1 MTDDQEI
8 KKAHGVN
15 AIVNLWTALN
25 SIDAALFDD
34 PLECEEIKLSI
45 QGAARK
51 LTLTLTG
58 DENMTP
64 EKLVANKLFAPD
76 RRREAEYI
84 RAFGVAHCIE
94 CGDELPEHGV
104 FDDPEKMIC
113 SPCWKRIQN
122 PPESESTP

>member
-1 MTDDQEI
+1 MKPEEQGETPPEDEL
-8 KKAHGVN
+8 KKA
-15 AIVNLWTALN
+15 L
-25 SIDAALFDD
+25 ID
-34 PLECEEIKLSI
+34 
-45 QGAARK
+45 
-51 LTLTLTG
+51 
-58 DENMTP
+58 
-64 EKLVANKLFAPD
+64 
-76 RRREAEYI
+76 EAEYI